1 QSSPDEILLVIMNK
15 FDSMN
20 VLYSFL
26 GVNRRLDQM
35 TRNIDKIDV
44 MNLSFVLPNG
54 QLALIDDVKLNQFVF
69 EILFQIHHKVVT
81 LRLA

>member
-1 QSSPDEILLVIMNK
+1 
-15 FDSMN
+15 MN